1 MAHTLG
7 GQPADVRTRTVGR
20 VPGTA
25 ETPMLTRTRTDA
37 GTGYLEELLHGER
50 VPIGSGSPG
59 YGAALDLFPLVRDW
73 ADGDV
78 SFTGGY
84 ARGTLLRRGAGAD
97 LCLPRNARPGW
108 TVRDHHFDLAD
119 VLRARG
125 YAPRPGGVGIQ
136 IVHDGVAVDLIPTV
150 TTGPMASDHA
160 VFRHRTG
167 TPVATNL
174 SIHCSYVNTWG
185 YRDEIRLLKL
195 WSRAQALSVPSF
207 LLELV
212 VISAIRR
219 RPPGDLAYN
228 LITVLEHVAERF
240 DVDRIPDPANPAHD
254 VASELPLVERRAV
267 AERARWSLRR
277 ARWDDVIR

>member
-1 MAHTLG
+1 MSLT
-7 GQPADVRTRTVGR
+7 ADI
-20 VPGTA
+20 
-25 ETPMLTRTRTDA
+25 PMLTRTRTAA
-37 GTGYLEELLHGER
+37 GTAYLQDLLGER
-50 VPIGSGSPG
+50 SMPSGTGSPG
-59 YGAALDLFPLVRDW
+59 YQTVLALYPLVRDW

-84 ARGTLLRRGAGAD
+84 ARGTLLHGGAGAD
-97 LCLPRNARPGW
+97 LSLPRNPRPGW
-108 TVRDHHFDLAD
+108 SVRDHYFDLAD
-119 VLRARG
+119 LLGGDG
-125 YAPRPGGVGIQ
+125 YAPRLGGIGVQ
-136 IVHDGVAVDLIPTV
+136 VVHDEVPVDLIPTV
-150 TTGPMASDHA
+150 VTSPMADDHA
-160 VFRHRTG
+160 VFRHRVG
-167 TPVATNL
+167 SPIATNL

-195 WSRAQALSVPSF
+195 WSRTQQLPVPSF

-228 LITVLEHVAERF
+228 LITVLEHVGERF

-254 VASELPLVERRAV
+254 VSSELTVAERREIS
-267 AERARWSLRR
+267 ERARWSLLR